1 MNRRLFVLRCAL
13 VLAAGIDLLPVPLH
27 AEPYLAMRSGLPCAQ
42 CHTNPTGGGQR
53 TTFAYQWSRAMLVD
67 NSASLQDFAR
77 DLDTN
82 PDPGSAASAAWQGQV
97 GNRLHIG
104 GNLRISLH
112 DTDLP
117 ENDDNQI
124 GR

>member
-27 AEPYLAMRSGLPCAQ
+27 AEPHLAMRSGLPCAQ
-42 CHTNPTGGGQR
+42 CHTNPTG
-53 TTFAYQWSRAMLVD
+53 
-67 NSASLQDFAR
+67 
-77 DLDTN
+77 
-82 PDPGSAASAAWQGQV
+82 AAWQGEV

-117 ENDDNQI
+117 ENDDNRRFESERSLLYVSVDLIPQRLQFYVDERL
-124 GR
+124 GPQGDRKSTRLN